1 MLEQHYTI
9 KMAYKRKPKTNEL
22 IKKIK
27 EARGNVSAISRA
39 YFVSRQTVYDWIE
52 ESAEAKQ
59 ALTDERFAMVDTA
72 VSKLAEKIDEGDNSA
87 IFYMLNNSPEA
98 KQMGWGNRIEHT
110 GAEGGIIRITV
121 TNDTE

>member
-1 MLEQHYTI
+1 
-9 KMAYKRKPKTNEL
+9 MAYKRKPKTNEL
-22 IKKIK
+22 VAKIG
-27 EARGNVSAISRA
+27 EARGNISAIARA
-39 YFVSRQTVYDWIE
+39 YGVNRRAVYDWIE
-52 ESAEAKQ
+52 SSEQAKQ

-121 TNDTE
+121 TNDTD